1 MKANKAEEP
10 SPAEQGRAGQMLRAG
25 SAPKDARAPPRCRQ
39 ERREGAQ
46 GDLSPV
52 CPSSAPLGWW
62 KAGGGPRLALPSGS
76 CSPSSLHP
84 WCPSCPPLPWQPL
97 RQLPD
102 ISRLSQL
109 RVFPYFL
116 LFWEGK
122 RPEALQASFFP
133 PGLQEVSGEERCIP
147 GSISVSREEGCTSG
161 SIPVL
166 AAVCNL
172 PWKSG
177 EGLCPFTSKGSL

>member
-1 MKANKAEEP
+1 MP
-10 SPAEQGRAGQMLRAG
+10 GHRQGAGG
-25 SAPKDARAPPRCRQ
+25 SAGRERRGICPRCVLLLLR
-39 ERREGAQ
+39 
-46 GDLSPV
+46 
-52 CPSSAPLGWW
+52 C
-62 KAGGGPRLALPSGS
+62 AGGKLEGGPRLALPSGS
-76 CSPSSLHP
+76 CSPPSLHP

-166 AAVCNL
+166 AAISLGRVGRACAHL
-172 PWKSG
+172 PAKD
-177 EGLCPFTSKGSL
+177 PFDTQ